1 MDSHVIR
8 SQTIHISSALRQRDE
23 RASNFTVN
31 IPEGIIGTSDS
42 SHILR
47 LTLIDF
53 SMPILWNWVNPTNN
67 EFQVNDETDNV
78 THIITIPPAN
88 YTFKALA
95 SAISQQLSNVI
106 PNASCAWSPSTNKLT
121 LSFPTDKYWSVNFD
135 VEKSA
140 FEMMGFNKRT
150 YILLGDATLTST
162 SSASALRLEAES
174 TLKLAQFDRLCLTA
188 TNVTVQQQFAN
199 VENTADNTCVINKNI
214 MSIPFTSPPF
224 DVISYVNVNNE
235 MQLYIKERSLTSL
248 HLVVRDENGEELPYV
263 SDWKASIRVDVIDV
277 HSASQQSHYAAMLDL
292 LSKMEEKL
300 SLILVQRSL

>member
-8 SQTIHISSALRQRDE
+8 SQTIHINSALRQRDE

-42 SHILR
+42 SHMLR

-78 THIITIPPAN
+78 THTITIPPAN

-95 SAISQQLSNVI
+95 STISQQLTNVI

-135 VEKSA
+135 IEKSA
-140 FEMMGFNKRT
+140 FEVMGFNKIT
-150 YILLGDATLTST
+150 YILLDDALLTST
-162 SSASALRLEAES
+162 L

-188 TNVTVQQQFAN
+188 TNLTIQQQFAN

-224 DVISYVNVNNE
+224 DVISYVNINNE
-235 MQLYIKERSLTSL
+235 MQLHIKERSLTSL
-248 HLVVRDENGEELPYV
+248 HLLVRDENGEEIPYV
-263 SDWKASIRVDVIDV
+263 SDWKGSIRVDVIDV
-277 HSASQQSHYAAMLDL
+277 HSASQQTHYAAMLDL
-292 LSKMEEKL
+292 LGNIEEKL